1 MSNTVVS
8 LQTTQGSSIKQ
19 LIECLSPLLTDIN
32 LIFYPKSH
40 KNKGGICIK
49 EINKQSSVLVHCML
63 EANKFETYTYNSTK
77 DKIVVGIN
85 LNYLLKC
92 LKCMNNFD
100 IMTWEVNKDNLNELV
115 INFELKT
122 NQKCEK
128 KIFKL
133 NLMDLEYND
142 MNIDPINFSYLIN
155 MPSQDFQKYCKDM
168 ACATDKLELICNK
181 NKLIFK
187 GKGDL
192 GSIEFQTQEIG
203 GGMSIQITDND
214 CKLFQGFFELKY
226 LLIFTKCTNL
236 CNNLYL
242 YLKNDYPLIIEY
254 TVAALGKIK
263 LVLSP
268 SKS

>member
-1 MSNTVVS
+1 MSNSLVF

-32 LIFYPKSH
+32 LIFQPKTS
-40 KNKGGICIK
+40 KSKGGITIK
-49 EINKQSSVLVHCML
+49 EINKQSSVLVHCSL
-63 EANKFETYTYNSTK
+63 EADKFETFNYNSK
-77 DKIVVGIN
+77 EEKIVVGIN
-85 LNYLLKC
+85 LGYLLKC

-100 IMTWEVNKDNLNELV
+100 TMTWEINSDNTNELV
-115 INFELKT
+115 IRFELKT
-122 NQKCEK
+122 NQKSEK
-128 KIFKL
+128 KIFRL
-133 NLMDLEYND
+133 NLMDLEYNN
-142 MNIDPINFSYLIN
+142 MNINPINFSYLVS
-155 MPSQDFQKYCKDM
+155 MPSTDFQKYCKDM
-168 ACATDKLELICNK
+168 AGATDKLELLCNK

-192 GSIEFQTQEIG
+192 GSLEFQTHESSSG
-203 GGMSIQITDND
+203 LSIQITDED

-236 CNNLYL
+236 CNTLNL
-242 YLKNDYPLIIEY
+242 YLKNDFPLIIEY